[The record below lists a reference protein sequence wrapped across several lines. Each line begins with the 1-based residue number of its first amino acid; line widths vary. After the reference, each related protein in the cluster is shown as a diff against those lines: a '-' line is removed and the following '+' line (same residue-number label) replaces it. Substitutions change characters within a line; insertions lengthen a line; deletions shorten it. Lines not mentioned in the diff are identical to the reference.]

1 MTAITQEVDATL
13 VLDET
18 ETSEYVE
25 KYVRDHGLEVE
36 VRRRSGAY
44 EALPYLV
51 DRTYADRRRYQGL
64 VAIQAFVLEH
74 LTSRAE

>member
-1 MTAITQEVDATL
+1 MIATPQEVDATL

-18 ETSEYVE
+18 ETSEYVD
-25 KYVRDHGLEVE
+25 KYIRDHGLEVE
-36 VRRRSGAY
+36 VYRRSGAY

-51 DRTYADRRRYQGL
+51 DRTYSDTRRYQGV

-74 LTSRAE
+74 LANQAE